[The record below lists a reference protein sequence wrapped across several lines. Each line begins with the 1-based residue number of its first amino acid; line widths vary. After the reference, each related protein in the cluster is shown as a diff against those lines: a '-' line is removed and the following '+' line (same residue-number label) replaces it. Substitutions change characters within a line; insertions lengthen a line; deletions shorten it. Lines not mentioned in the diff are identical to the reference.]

1 MAELL
6 KMGHGGT
13 VYTMGASFF
22 FFLLCFPFDVYTEI
36 CINNTRIP

>member
-22 FFLLCFPFDVYTEI
+22 FFFYFASPLMYTLKSV
-36 CINNTRIP
+36 